1 MLLISIGVILIL
13 IAAIIGVIQ
22 VLNIAKTYEAV
33 GISVE
38 NRYYWYGLVGVIGL
52 IGIILLVWAYIR
64 KS

>member
-1 MLLISIGVILIL
+1 MLLISIGVMLIL

-33 GISVE
+33 GVSAE
-38 NRYYWYGLVGVIGL
+38 TRYYWYGLVGVIGL
-52 IGIILLVWAYIR
+52 IGIILVIWAYIR